1 MNKNK
6 QLLDSFLD
14 EKTEFLR
21 LLKQHNL
28 EFNEYESMDYPGKL
42 VFYKVAIS
50 GLASLNASSKS
61 VVVEFDKSK
70 KLINFYCPFNSSLLR
85 SQIDL
90 EWLPSDISSWL
101 YDTYLGY

>member
-1 MNKNK
+1 MKK
-6 QLLDSFLD
+6 LLDSFLD

-28 EFNEYESMDYPGKL
+28 QFNEHESMDYHGKL
-42 VFYKVAIS
+42 VDKVSAFRPA
-50 GLASLNASSKS
+50 GPLKF

-101 YDTYLGY
+101 YDKYLGY